1 MIKYVTNEMDIM
13 YKIKHPNIVKLHDH
27 FEDYEFLYLQMEFCR
42 GGKPQIRLALQK
54 TKEV

>member
-42 GGKPQIRLALQK
+42 GGKP
-54 TKEV
+54 